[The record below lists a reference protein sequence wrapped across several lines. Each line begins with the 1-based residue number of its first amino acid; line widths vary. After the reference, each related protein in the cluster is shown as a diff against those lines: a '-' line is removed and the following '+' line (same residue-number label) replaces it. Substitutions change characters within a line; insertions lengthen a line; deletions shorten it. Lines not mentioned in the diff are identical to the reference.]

1 MKNTNIRISGM
12 LFCYCWPCPTIA
24 VQLHYNTK
32 DHSIEWPFFKFAID
46 LANIMLYN
54 CGRSTIKWGL
64 GYEKNIIVFSFMF
77 LLYPFI

>member
-46 LANIMLYN
+46 LANTILYN
-54 CGRSTIKWGL
+54 CYRLAYATHTIYKEVSKL
-64 GYEKNIIVFSFMF
+64 C
-77 LLYPFI
+77 